1 MVLSTHDPILAH
13 RLAHT
18 ARLLVHIP
26 ARPAPLPVALHH
38 PRRSSSSGANQQQ
51 EREHAWRPIRR
62 PRGAV
67 APTARAC
74 MRAVPVCPRAVWPL
88 A

>member
-18 ARLLVHIP
+18 ARLLVHIS
-26 ARPAPLPVALHH
+26 ARPASLPMALHH
-38 PRRSSSSGANQQQ
+38 PRSSGSGANQQQ
-51 EREHAWRPIRR
+51 ELACGPLRR
-62 PRGAV
+62 PGCAV

-74 MRAVPVCPRAVWPL
+74 MRVVSVCTRAVWPL